1 MKKIIL
7 LFLLS
12 VSTVLTAQTVYK
24 VDINE
29 ASRNN
34 MDEVRATGFTPWPI
48 GKDKSAPESLT
59 VGDATFTIRAEGM
72 FRGGWNKAFVQAQ
85 ENKDRNGRLTGDGC
99 NLEPNACGSFELV
112 IKGLSAGEHTIQT

>member
-1 MKKIIL
+1 MRKSL
-7 LFLLS
+7 LLLLLS
-12 VSTVLTAQTVYK
+12 VSTVLMAQTAYK

-29 ASRNN
+29 ASRTN
-34 MDEVRATGFTPWPI
+34 MNEVLETGFTPWPI

-85 ENKDRNGRLTGDGC
+85 ENKDKNGRLPM
-99 NLEPNACGSFELV
+99 LM
-112 IKGLSAGEHTIQT
+112 

>member
-34 MDEVRATGFTPWPI
+34 MDEVLETGFTPWPI
-48 GKDKSAPESLT
+48 GKDKSAPES
-59 VGDATFTIRAEGM
+59 
-72 FRGGWNKAFVQAQ
+72 
-85 ENKDRNGRLTGDGC
+85 DRK
-99 NLEPNACGSFELV
+99 SV
-112 IKGLSAGEHTIQT
+112 V